1 MDEEPRNA
9 ESGRLSRRDLI
20 RRGAIVGGSLL
31 WVAPA
36 IQSLTPAANAQTVGS
51 PTFGCCECRSVGIAG
66 SENCSSGVSGL
77 ECTTVGSNTTGG
89 PASSSADCQT
99 YCAAKNKSY
108 CFHSAPTQISC
119 VPTPGGSGALQCS
132 A

>member
-1 MDEEPRNA
+1 VDDQPRNV

-36 IQSLTPAANAQTVGS
+36 IQSLTPAAHAQTVGS
-51 PTFGCCECRSVGIAG
+51 PTFGCCECRTGGVAG
-66 SENCSSGVSGL
+66 SQNCSQGVAGL
-77 ECTTVGSNTTGG
+77 ECTTVGSQQATG
-89 PASSSADCQT
+89 PASSEAACQQH
-99 YCAAKNKSY
+99 CQALNKTY

-132 A
+132 G